1 MEQPNLKNIETFS
14 VLSEVI
20 AWYYYAK
27 FWREKKF
34 IKNKRKKKKVGSKWF
49 IIVYRKAQEGAGL
62 QTNATR
68 LFQSYIRSR
77 SLINYI

>member
-20 AWYYYAK
+20 AWYYYPK

-34 IKNKRKKKKVGSKWF
+34 IKNKRKKKKSRIKM
-49 IIVYRKAQEGAGL
+49 IYYCL
-62 QTNATR
+62 QKSTG
-68 LFQSYIRSR
+68 RSWTSNKR
-77 SLINYI
+77 HAPFSILYSL